1 MLHKLLSFNS
11 LDDIVQFYCSNTT
24 KQMSIVTASKLAVLG
39 YPNHYQ
45 LTRDLASEFLHALK
59 DNRNRFVNL
68 WFSNLDVDEHM
79 RVGSNDR
86 DVLIIELNSKTEP
99 ELQYQEDGV
108 LNLDVYPLY
117 SPPIQHPAAE
127 SIGII
132 ELDETDSSG
141 GELVRPRRMSSLN
154 AQAKLRQVIFN
165 YN

>member
-59 DNRNRFVNL
+59 DNRDRFVNL

-79 RVGSNDR
+79 RVGSKDR

-99 ELQYQEDGV
+99 ALHYQEDGV
-108 LNLDVYPLY
+108 LNLDDCPMLC

-127 SIGII
+127 SMGFI
-132 ELDETDSSG
+132 ELNETDSSG
-141 GELVRPRRMSSLN
+141 GELVRPSRMASLN
-154 AQAKLRQVIFN
+154 AQAIIKASDF
-165 YN
+165 